1 MDFAPLVP
9 AQIPAWLLERG
20 LTADPARVTVR
31 ELPGGVSNHAWW
43 VERPEGPL
51 VLKQARARLAVAME
65 WVADV
70 RRIIR
75 EAEAMEWLH
84 GRIGPPAIPRM
95 LLLDR
100 RVMVMAME
108 AVPPPAE
115 NYKAL
120 LLRGDARLEHAD
132 RMGALLAR
140 LHTVG
145 EDRAARQAF
154 GDTTFFEQLRMSP
167 YYDTVAARHPALAG
181 VIAALRA
188 ECLEQRWCL
197 VHGDYSAKNVL
208 VRADG
213 RLVLLDYEVAHF
225 GNPSFDL
232 AFVLPDYLCLA
243 LMHPARAGTYL
254 AAARRLWLAY
264 QHAVRLPARSRERAG
279 YHLAAVLLAR
289 VDGKSPFEYF
299 TDPRLQHRARAIAG
313 EALLAPDTT
322 ISGVIAAVE
331 RQAA

>member
-1 MDFAPLVP
+1 MSFEPLTP
-9 AQIPAWLLERG
+9 EKIPAYLAAHG
-20 LTADPARVTVR
+20 LAADPARVIVR

-51 VLKQARARLAVAME
+51 VLKQARPRLAVAME
-65 WVADV
+65 WLADV

-75 EAEAMEWLH
+75 EAEAMDWLH

-100 RVMVMAME
+100 EAMLMAME
-108 AVPPPAE
+108 AIPPPAE
-115 NYKAL
+115 NYKTL
-120 LLRGDARLEHAD
+120 LMRGYIDLTHAD

-145 EDRAARQAF
+145 EDRTAREAF
-154 GDTTFFEQLRMSP
+154 GDTAFFEQLRMSP

-197 VHGDYSAKNVL
+197 VHGDFSAKNVL
-208 VRADG
+208 VRDN

-225 GNPSFDL
+225 GNPCFDL
-232 AFVLPDYLCLA
+232 GFVLPDYLCLA
-243 LMHPARAGTYL
+243 LMHPERAAGYL

-264 QHAVRLPARSRERAG
+264 QHDVRLTARSRERAG
-279 YHLAAVLLAR
+279 FHLAAILLAR

-299 TDPRLQHRARAIAG
+299 TDPRLQQRIRAIAG
-313 EALLAPDTT
+313 EALLGTDTA
-322 ISGVIAAVE
+322 ISSVIAAID
-331 RQAA
+331 AAAS